1 MLNKILRDIRV
12 ELLDEFDRNFQRG
25 GFFTK
30 PWPQKRDGSASHLT
44 KTGKLRRSVSARI
57 SGNSVIFTSSEAYA
71 AIHNEGGNITVTEK
85 MKKYFWAKFKETGQP
100 HFKRM
105 ALMKVGSKINIPQR
119 KFIGDSPEVRK
130 AVVDIVKSAIQS
142 EMKNIAKK

>member
-1 MLNKILRDIRV
+1 MINKILRDIRV

-30 PWPQKRDGSASHLT
+30 PWPAKRDGSASHLT

-71 AIHNEGGNITVTEK
+71 AIHNDGGTVTVTAK
-85 MKKYFWAKFKETGQP
+85 MRKYFWAKFKETGQP

-105 ALMKVGSKINIPQR
+105 ALMKVGSKIRIPQR
-119 KFIGDSPEVRK
+119 RFIGDSPEVRK
-130 AVVDIVKSAIQS
+130 AVDDIVKEAVNA
-142 EMKNIAKK
+142 EMRKIVKK

>member
-25 GFFTK
+25 AFFSK
-30 PWPQKRDGSASHLT
+30 PWPAKRDGSASHLT

-71 AIHNEGGNITVTEK
+71 AIHNDGGTVTVTDK

-105 ALMKVGSKINIPQR
+105 ALMKVGSKIKIPQR
-119 KFIGDSPEVRK
+119 RFIGDSPEVRK
-130 AVVDIVKSAIQS
+130 AVDDIVKEAVNA
-142 EMKNIAKK
+142 EMRKIVKK